1 MALGYVFID
10 DNDPDIQIKI
20 FNMINEKLVRN
31 ILSSNKSCKKYH
43 IKPNVEFSRISEI
56 VMNES
61 EANDS
66 V

>member
-1 MALGYVFID
+1 
-10 DNDPDIQIKI
+10 
-20 FNMINEKLVRN
+20 MINEKLVRN

-61 EANDS
+61 EANMEILLFCADTLKMLELKFS
-66 V
+66 LIR

>member
-1 MALGYVFID
+1 
-10 DNDPDIQIKI
+10 
-20 FNMINEKLVRN
+20 MINEKLVRN

-61 EANDS
+61 EVNDS